1 MKFLPIRVGVFCTVL
16 LGATA
21 HARADAMPMMQFNER
36 IEKWLGEQQEPPPL
50 TYFVEGIIKGSSSER
65 LRLEKANE
73 HVIFQLKTELPV
85 LAHKRA
91 TVELT
96 GKLHF
101 SKQKREFTFDV
112 LAVREVPSDLDK
124 FHDMRR
130 KLPQDSPEKWYDLG
144 QWAKTRGTF
153 YNDAQLLTR
162 SDEAYRQGFDLE
174 RKALAR
180 DDPEGLL
187 TLVEKARKFQL
198 SSALRGEL
206 AHEAFHLLCAKSGK
220 LPPAALE
227 DLAER
232 MTGYLQDCKKVPDR
246 PLHSELMKNYKDRPL
261 ETYAAADEA
270 TRKKIHRLLYSD
282 LKLRT
287 ITPGLAADGS
297 NGFEIAAQ
305 IDQEVPEQKRL
316 AESFR
321 DRALAAM
328 AADIDNMT
336 RSQMLDLADRYRER
350 QRNKEADRLIESW
363 LTLKIRALDADD
375 TEGLLELTDEYKKL
389 LKQYDFA
396 NRLLIDAW
404 KRNPKATDI
413 AEQLEKDGFHRDG
426 NNWLSAAEYNN
437 RPEGQ
442 IEKAIRA
449 GRVEPG
455 MSPSQVRRSLGEP
468 AAQARVVTAGQ
479 VTEVWRYEVSESIHL
494 IVRFVRR
501 AGQTEMAVIDVSSPR
516 AVRDR

>member
-1 MKFLPIRVGVFCTVL
+1 MTLLPIRAGISLALLLVLTV
-16 LGATA
+16 

-96 GKLHF
+96 GKIHF
-101 SKQKREFTFDV
+101 EKQKKEFSFDI

-130 KLPQDSPEKWYDLG
+130 KLPQDAPEKWYELG

-162 SDEAYRQGFDLE
+162 SEEAYRQGFDLE
-174 RKALAR
+174 RKALAK

-187 TLVEKARKFQL
+187 TLAEKARKLQL
-198 SSALRGEL
+198 SPALRGEL
-206 AHEAFHLLCAKSGK
+206 AHEAFHLLWKKRDK
-220 LPPAALE
+220 LPPAAL
-227 DLAER
+227 DDVAER
-232 MTGYLQDCKKVPDR
+232 MTGYLQDCKKAPDR

-261 ETYAAADEA
+261 ETYAAADEK

-282 LKLRT
+282 LKLRS
-287 ITPGLAADGS
+287 ITAGLAADSS

-305 IDQEVPEQKRL
+305 IDKEVHEQHKL
-316 AESFR
+316 AESYR

-336 RSQMLDLADRYRER
+336 RGQMLDLADRYRDR
-350 QRNKEADRLIESW
+350 QHNKEADRLIESW
-363 LTLKIRALDADD
+363 LTLRLRALDADD

-389 LKQYDFA
+389 LKQHDFA

-413 AEQLEKDGFHRDG
+413 AERLEKEGYHREG
-426 NNWLSAAEYNN
+426 NNWLSATEYNN

-449 GRVEPG
+449 GKVELG
-455 MSPSQVRRSLGEP
+455 MSPSHVRRSLGEP

-479 VTEVWRYEVSESIHL
+479 VTEVWRYELSESIHL

-501 AGQTEMAVIDVSSPR
+501 AGQTEMAVVDVSSPR
-516 AVRDR
+516 AARDK